1 MAGQSIDK
9 QRKLS
14 IIIPEEAAGERLDRF
29 LGSRVDL
36 GLSRTRIQSLIADG
50 QVHLNDALTTGKYLC
65 KGGERIEINVPQ
77 PPASP
82 IEPENIALN
91 VLYEDEHLLIV
102 DKPAGMVTH
111 PAVGNRSGTL
121 VNALMHYFQ
130 STKAEKSLDRAGI
143 VHRLD
148 KNTSGLLLVART
160 EAILSALQQALERRE
175 IARTY
180 LGLVCGHMI
189 EDEGMIDLAIG
200 RSTRDRTKMAVSQRG
215 GRTAITRYRLKDRF
229 RAYDLLDISLQ
240 TGRTHQI
247 RVHFAHRGHPIFGD
261 PEYGGRESWHRGIFA
276 PERLLAKRLLKIMP
290 RQALHAHRLEFV
302 HPATGKKVEC
312 SSELPEDFRN
322 LLSVLEQD
330 GH

>member
-1 MAGQSIDK
+1 MAGQSGDK
-9 QRKLS
+9 ERNLT
-14 IIIPEEAAGERLDRF
+14 IIVPGEAVGERLDRF
-29 LGSRVDL
+29 LGSCVEL

-50 QVHLNDALTTGKYLC
+50 QVRLDDALTTGKHLC
-65 KGGERIEINVPQ
+65 KGGERIDIIVP
-77 PPASP
+77 PRPASLV
-82 IEPENIALN
+82 EPENIALS

-121 VNALMHYFQ
+121 VNALMHYFHGAK
-130 STKAEKSLDRAGI
+130 SAKSLDRAGI

-148 KNTSGLLLVART
+148 KNTSGLLLVARK
-160 EAILSALQQALERRE
+160 EPILVALQQALERRE

-180 LGLVCGHMI
+180 LGLVCGHMVD
-189 EDEGMIDLAIG
+189 DEGTIDLAIG
-200 RSTRDRTKMAVSQRG
+200 RSTRDRTRMAVSQTH
-215 GRTAITRYRLKDRF
+215 GRTAVTRYRLKDRF
-229 RAYDLLDISLQ
+229 RAYDLLEISLQ

-247 RVHFAHRGHPIFGD
+247 RVHFSHRGHPIFGD

-290 RQALHAHRLEFV
+290 RQALHAQRLEFV
-302 HPATGKKVEC
+302 HPATGKKTEVN
-312 SSELPEDFRN
+312 SELPADFRN
-322 LLSVLEQD
+322 LLSALEKD